1 MLSPCTRRQTPRLFR
16 VNVLALRVIDS
27 LVLRQPP
34 ILLLGRI
41 CIGSLY
47 SMSGINHWR
56 GPDTADSFHDG
67 SARFGAC
74 LGDGG
79 GDY

>member
-1 MLSPCTRRQTPRLFR
+1 
-16 VNVLALRVIDS
+16 
-27 LVLRQPP
+27 
-34 ILLLGRI
+34 LLGRI